1 MKTRL
6 FYFLACSL
14 LIGFSSCV
22 EDELEQT
29 IKNYTDEEYA
39 VLEQVLNIPQDA
51 NEYKLLDLPPQ
62 FRGSTVGTGLTNG
75 GATLGRV
82 LFYDKQLSKNNKVSC
97 ASCHL
102 QEKAFADPVAF
113 SEGFQGELTERNS
126 LALGNVRF
134 YYDNRGF
141 FWDERAHSIQEQTKE
156 TIENH
161 IEMGLDLQEMENK
174 LAGQE
179 HYEILFRRAFGSPE
193 ITEDNVAE
201 ALAQFVRSMVS
212 FRSSFDKALGNEL
225 DRNNFNGNGDFSMFS
240 PEENRGKTLFME
252 NCSSC
257 HGNRLFPPVSI
268 ANNGLDATYTDKGV
282 GEITGRISDAG
293 VFKVPLLRN
302 IALTG
307 PYMHDGRFE
316 TLEEVV
322 EHYNSGVENHPNLH
336 FSLKENF
343 SSNGVAKKLNLTEE
357 DKAALVAFLHTLT
370 DEAYATDEIYANPFK

>member
-1 MKTRL
+1 MKTPL
-6 FYFLACSL
+6 FAFLAFCFL
-14 LIGFSSCV
+14 FGFTSCL
-22 EDELEQT
+22 EDELHQE

-39 VLEQVLNIPQDA
+39 IISQQLNIPQHA
-51 NEYKLLDLPPQ
+51 NEYKLLSLPSQ
-62 FRGSTVGTGLTNG
+62 FRGSSLGAGMTNS

-82 LFYDKQLSKNNKVSC
+82 LFYDKQLSKNDKVAC

-113 SEGFQGELTERNS
+113 SEGFEGELTGRNS

-141 FWDERAHSIQEQTKE
+141 FWDERAHSIEEQTQL
-156 TIENH
+156 TMQDH
-161 IEMGLDLQEMENK
+161 IEMGLDLDELEGK
-174 LAGQE
+174 LSDDA
-179 HYEILFRRAFGSPE
+179 HYEVLFRRAYGSSE
-193 ITEDNVAE
+193 ITPDKVSD

-212 FRSSFDKALGNEL
+212 FRSTYDKALGNEL
-225 DRNNFNGNGDFSMFS
+225 DNNNFSATGNFAMFS
-240 PEENRGKTLFME
+240 TEENRGKELFME

-257 HGNRLFPPVSI
+257 HGNRLFPPVSV
-268 ANNGLDATYTDKGV
+268 ANNGLDLVYEDNGV
-282 GEITGRISDAG
+282 SKITGRASDSG
-293 VFKVPLLRN
+293 KFKVPLLRN

-322 EHYNSGVENHPNLH
+322 EHYNSGVQKHPNLH

-343 SSNGVAKKLNLTEE
+343 NTNGDVRRMNLDEA
-357 DKAALVAFLHTLT
+357 DKAALVAFLNTLT
-370 DEAYATDEIYANPFK
+370 DEDYITDVIYSDPFK